1 MQHRLKQ
8 ITTTIRNIYSRLPK
22 RRILIVGAPVGLLL
36 VYVFAFVIE
45 KPVLFSYAG
54 ETCVKQTT
62 LLPLMHKQ
70 ASSSSFDVQFRT
82 GFDIGGYPFVAS
94 ETCFIPRSAPK
105 SGNYIV
111 TTSPYGGFVA
121 KKSYRMTVGDAPL
134 AQTQDLTKP
143 IPVTKPLNLKLTTPD
158 TTFAYALKIGD
169 KEAGCDPREQ
179 GITCD
184 ITKLGLV
191 QGSRYAAELTRHF
204 RGEGMATVI
213 EKEIETLSATTVTDS
228 SIKPGEIVF
237 SKPKTIDII
246 LDKPL
251 VQGAVSIVKVTG
263 DVREKINS
271 QVVVTATGLQVVLD
285 GDLARQSS
293 YELTVDRVEAKD
305 GSGLVE
311 PYKLSFQASGGPKVT
326 GVSVGRTGVALG
338 STAIITFDQ
347 ALSDKQDIAKA
358 ISTGGGASI
367 VKRQGNQVFVSLAN
381 VGKCADFSITI
392 NDTLESSYDIA
403 GGTGWSY
410 GGRMICHSIQTIGY
424 STRGRAIN
432 AYYFGSGP
440 TVVMFT
446 GAIHGSEPSTKAL
459 MDRWI
464 QELEA
469 NARSIPADKTV
480 VVVPQI
486 NPDGIASGSRTNA
499 RNVDLNRN
507 FGTSDWQK
515 DITTTSNQ
523 PFPGGGGESAMSE
536 AETKAISGLAQR
548 LRPALILSYH
558 SIGSL
563 VAANQVGVSNARAAT
578 YSSLSGYRNTTGQT
592 GSTFEYSIS
601 GTADDWYG
609 ERLGVASV
617 LIELGSHSYHQFER
631 NQAAMWAMVRS

>member
-1 MQHRLKQ
+1 M
-8 ITTTIRNIYSRLPK
+8 I
-22 RRILIVGAPVGLLL
+22 GAPLSVLL
-36 VYVFAFVIE
+36 VYIFAFAIE

-54 ETCVKQTT
+54 ETCVQQTT
-62 LLPLMHKQ
+62 LLPLLHKQ
-70 ASSSSFDVQFRT
+70 ASDSSFEVQFRT
-82 GFDIGGYPFVAS
+82 ELDIGGYPFTAG
-94 ETCFIPRSAPK
+94 ETCFIPRSAPE
-105 SGNYIV
+105 SGSYTV
-111 TTSPYGGFVA
+111 TTSPYGSFVA
-121 KKSYRMTVGDAPL
+121 KKTFRMTVGDAPL
-134 AQTQDLTKP
+134 AQTQELTKP
-143 IPVTKPLNLKLTTPD
+143 IPVTKPLTLELTTPD

-169 KEAGCDPREQ
+169 KEAGCDPREK
-179 GITCD
+179 GISCD

-191 QGSRYAAELTRHF
+191 QGSRYVAELTRHF
-204 RGEGMATVI
+204 RGEGTATVI
-213 EKEIETLSATTVTDS
+213 EKEIETLSATAVTDS
-228 SIKPGEIVF
+228 SIKPAEVVF
-237 SKPKTIDII
+237 SKPKTIDFV

-251 VQGAVSIVKVTG
+251 VSASASLVKVAGET
-263 DVREKINS
+263 REKINANVS
-271 QVVVTATGLQVVLD
+271 VTPTGMRVALD
-285 GDLARQSS
+285 DDLARQSS
-293 YELTVDRVEAKD
+293 YELTVDKVEAKD

-311 PYKLSFQASGGPKVT
+311 PYKLAFQASGGPKVT

-338 STAIITFDQ
+338 STAVITFDQ
-347 ALSDKQDIAKA
+347 PLSEKQDSAKA
-358 ISTGGGASI
+358 VSLGGGASI
-367 VKRQGNQVFVSLAN
+367 VKKQGNQLFVSLAN

-410 GGRMICHSIQTIGY
+410 GGRMVCHSIQTIGY

-446 GAIHGSEPSTKAL
+446 GAIHGNESSTKSL

-469 NARSIPADKTV
+469 NARSIPADKTI

-486 NPDGIASGSRTNA
+486 NPDAVASGSRTNA
-499 RNVDLNRN
+499 RTVDLNRN

-563 VAANQVGVSNARAAT
+563 VAANQTGVSTARAAT
-578 YSSLSGYRNTTGQT
+578 YASLSGYRNTTGQT
-592 GSTFEYSIS
+592 GTTFEYSIS